1 LPSTGTEYDAIYTY
15 GATAMTK
22 RLRPTPGLGTL
33 KVRVQTTRCQGHAR
47 CAAVAPELFRLD
59 ELGDSRPI
67 GDGTIPQGLE
77 DKARLASANC
87 PEIAIDI
94 IEE

>member
-1 LPSTGTEYDAIYTY
+1 
-15 GATAMTK
+15 MTK
-22 RLRPTPGLGTL
+22 RPRPTPESGTL
-33 KVRVQTTRCQGHAR
+33 KVRVQTKRCQGHAR

-59 ELGDSRPI
+59 ELGNSRPI
-67 GDGTIPQGLE
+67 GDGRVPPALE
-77 DKARLASANC
+77 DKARIAQANC